1 MMRDLKECQAEV
13 FRRSE
18 KRIKERKRRRN
29 HILMVCVPVVLCIS
43 LYSAFVLPNRMNTE
57 SSDFAEP
64 EMYVAGVTEDMLGSL
79 SCSVSE
85 ITVAGSG
92 FSQSYTDLDQ
102 ILRISNRLNALETRG
117 WGDGNSEVAD
127 DEDGSENTPGV
138 IADSATEGYRI
149 TLVMREG
156 ENPRYLLAGNTLKN
170 LVTNQTHTLTQIQVN
185 ELYDLLG
192 IPY

>member
-1 MMRDLKECQAEV
+1 MRDLKECQAEV

-29 HILMVCVPVVLCIS
+29 HILMVCIPVALCVSLFSVLN
-43 LYSAFVLPNRMNTE
+43 LPDMMSTG
-57 SSDFAEP
+57 SSDFAAP
-64 EMYVAGVTEDMLGSL
+64 EMYANGLTEDMLGSL
-79 SCSVSE
+79 SCTVSE
-85 ITVAGSG
+85 ITVTGSG

-102 ILRISNRLNALETRG
+102 ILRISNQLYACETRG

-127 DEDGSENTPGV
+127 DEDGSENISSVT
-138 IADSATEGYRI
+138 ADSATAGYRI
-149 TLVMREG
+149 TLVMHEG
-156 ENPRYLLAGNTLKN
+156 ENARYLLAGNTLKN
-170 LVTNQTHTLTQIQVN
+170 LLTDRSYTLTQIQVY

>member
-1 MMRDLKECQAEV
+1 MRDLKECQAEV

-29 HILMVCVPVVLCIS
+29 HILMVCIPVALCVSLFSVLN
-43 LYSAFVLPNRMNTE
+43 LPDMMSAG
-57 SSDFAEP
+57 SSDFAAP
-64 EMYVAGVTEDMLGSL
+64 EMYANGLTEDMLGSL
-79 SCSVSE
+79 SCTVSE

-102 ILRISNRLNALETRG
+102 ILRISNRLKALETRG

-127 DEDGSENTPGV
+127 DEDGSENTSGAT
-138 IADSATEGYRI
+138 ADSATAGYRI

-156 ENPRYLLAGNTLKN
+156 ENARYLLAGNTLKN
-170 LVTNQTHTLTQIQVN
+170 LITNQARTLTQMQVN

>member
-1 MMRDLKECQAEV
+1 MRDLTECQAEV

-18 KRIKERKRRRN
+18 KRIKERKQRRT
-29 HILMVCVPVVLCIS
+29 HILMACVPVVLCIS
-43 LYSAFVLPNRMNTE
+43 LYSAFVLPNMMNTE

-64 EMYVAGVTEDMLGSL
+64 EMYAGGLPQDTCGSHI
-79 SCSVSE
+79 CSISQ

-92 FSQSYTDLDQ
+92 FSRSYTDLDQ

-117 WGDGNSEVAD
+117 WGNGNSEVAD
-127 DEDGSENTPGV
+127 DEDGSENISGF
-138 IADSATEGYRI
+138 IADSATAGYRI
-149 TLVMREG
+149 TLVMHEG
-156 ENPRYLLAGNTLKN
+156 ENARYLLAGNTLKN
-170 LVTNQTHTLTQIQVN
+170 LLTDRTHTLTQIQVY

>member
-1 MMRDLKECQAEV
+1 MRELNECQAEV
-13 FRRSE
+13 FHRSE
-18 KRIKERKRRRN
+18 KRIKARKKRRN
-29 HILMVCVPVVLCIS
+29 HILMACIPIVLCVS
-43 LYSAFVLPNRMNTE
+43 LFSVLNLPDMMSAG
-57 SSDFAEP
+57 SSDFAAP
-64 EMYVAGVTEDMLGSL
+64 EMYANGVTEDMLGSL
-79 SCSVSE
+79 SCTVSE

-102 ILRISNRLNALETRG
+102 ILRISNQLYAYETRG

-127 DEDGSENTPGV
+127 DEDGSENISGV
-138 IADSATEGYRI
+138 TADSATAGYRI

-156 ENPRYLLAGNTLKN
+156 ENARYLLAGNTLKN
-170 LVTNQTHTLTQIQVN
+170 LITNQAHTLTQMQVN

>member
-1 MMRDLKECQAEV
+1 MRDLKECQAEV

-29 HILMVCVPVVLCIS
+29 HILMACIPIVLCVS
-43 LYSAFVLPNRMNTE
+43 LFSVLNLPDMMSAG
-57 SSDFAEP
+57 SSDFAAP
-64 EMYVAGVTEDMLGSL
+64 EMYANGLTEDMCGSL
-79 SCSVSE
+79 SCTVTK

-102 ILRISNRLNALETRG
+102 ILRISNQLYTYETRG

-127 DEDGSENTPGV
+127 DEDGSENISGF
-138 IADSATEGYRI
+138 ISDSATAGYRI
-149 TLVMREG
+149 TLVMHEG
-156 ENPRYLLAGNTLKN
+156 ENARYLLAGNTLKN
-170 LVTNQTHTLTQIQVN
+170 LITNQAHTLTQMQVN